1 MFAAVLFLLPMS
13 SNAQEQENK
22 KLTLEVGYDASTF
35 DDVKRS
41 GSYGLSM
48 TGLPWH
54 LTDKLY
60 VGYHFSP
67 FYFNFGLVDSDYT
80 SDVIKFG
87 PALGYYFKPTIFL
100 ALPIVAVCD
109 VYFKG
114 TDTKTAWGM
123 AWAPSLYAGGKKIGV
138 FAGPMF
144 TLGFTG
150 ETKVNVGFRAGI
162 YF

>member
-1 MFAAVLFLLPMS
+1 MQNESFRKAKNIFIVLFAAVLFSLPMS

-22 KLTLEVGYDASTF
+22 KLTFEVGYDASTF
-35 DDVKRS
+35 DDVKLS

-60 VGYHFSP
+60 AGFHFSP
-67 FYFNFGLVDSDYT
+67 CYFNFGLVDSDYT

-87 PALGYYFKPTIFL
+87 PALGYYFKPTVFV

-109 VYFKG
+109 VHFKG
-114 TDTKTAWGM
+114 TDTNRGDM
-123 AWAPSLYAGGKKIGV
+123 SRNIH
-138 FAGPMF
+138 
-144 TLGFTG
+144 TLQVDRIF
-150 ETKVNVGFRAGI
+150 KCI
-162 YF
+162 